1 MNHRNMS
8 LSFLN
13 HYIYI
18 VMIIRGYFHCLFL
31 AVVIREVEHFVTINF
46 AIALNENSPLC
57 DGPKSLEV

>member
-31 AVVIREVEHFVTINF
+31 VVDVEEVKYF
-46 AIALNENSPLC
+46 AIAVNENSPLC